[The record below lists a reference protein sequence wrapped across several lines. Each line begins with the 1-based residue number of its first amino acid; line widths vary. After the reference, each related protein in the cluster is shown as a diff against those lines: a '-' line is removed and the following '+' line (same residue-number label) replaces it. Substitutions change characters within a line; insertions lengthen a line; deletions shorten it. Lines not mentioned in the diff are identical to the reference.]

1 MLKDL
6 TYEYWSRTER
16 PSPIKDIDNILCSGF
31 AEFFDEYETEFGI
44 KIELHRDGQR
54 TLKKALQFPQPPPGI
69 FTNGCPDS
77 MRTNRESVSAILF
90 TVWNFLIAKASEEVA
105 EGPATSEASP
115 QQEHTP
121 PDSIGFP
128 TPEGTQTPEAVEPP
142 ITEEGAV
149 KVPPRED
156 ATALDAMSETEAM
169 LQQVSARF

>member
-1 MLKDL
+1 
-6 TYEYWSRTER
+6 
-16 PSPIKDIDNILCSGF
+16 
-31 AEFFDEYETEFGI
+31 
-44 KIELHRDGQR
+44 
-54 TLKKALQFPQPPPGI
+54 
-69 FTNGCPDS
+69 
-77 MRTNRESVSAILF
+77 MRTNQESVRAILF
-90 TVWNFLIAKASEEVA
+90 TDWNFLIAKASGEVA
-105 EGPATSEASP
+105 EGSATSEASP

-142 ITEEGAV
+142 ITEQGAV